1 VDSGAETRGQ
11 MGRRERTAEVRL
23 VEERADFVAGCEAGY
38 FWTALEDGAGAVRKG
53 GYGRGAGERV
63 LSYG

>member
-1 VDSGAETRGQ
+1 

-23 VEERADFVAGCEAGY
+23 VEERADFIAGCEAGY
-38 FWTALEDGAGAVRKG
+38 LWTALEDGAGAVRKG